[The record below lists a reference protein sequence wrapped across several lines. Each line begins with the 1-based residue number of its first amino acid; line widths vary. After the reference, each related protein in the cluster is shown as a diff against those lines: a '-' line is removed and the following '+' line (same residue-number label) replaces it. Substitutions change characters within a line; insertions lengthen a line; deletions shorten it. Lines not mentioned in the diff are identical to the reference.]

1 MVPPMLL
8 PWPPLPVA
16 LTGVRRADVVM
27 GDVRPVG
34 GGVGVRLRLLLLL
47 LLLVGALLHALLPC
61 DWLRGAAAAADASA
75 ASVVLALTPPGRG
88 DGDRPLPP
96 RARRPRRVRFS
107 AERGGGVGVIMGH
120 LSIDTKVVPVEPRRR
135 EASGGFMCVV
145 LRGRPCHFVSFLLF
159 SLQLLRGTRGFGGL
173 RENAVR
179 FISTCSAP
187 PHSPW
192 AQVGAD
198 KNVIKVDDL
207 IPTPL

>member
-1 MVPPMLL
+1 MVPPMLP
-8 PWPPLPVA
+8 PWPPLLPVA

-61 DWLRGAAAAADASA
+61 DWLRGAAAD

-120 LSIDTKVVPVEPRRR
+120 QSI
-135 EASGGFMCVV
+135 V
-145 LRGRPCHFVSFLLF
+145 L
-159 SLQLLRGTRGFGGL
+159 
-173 RENAVR
+173 
-179 FISTCSAP
+179 
-187 PHSPW
+187 
-192 AQVGAD
+192 
-198 KNVIKVDDL
+198 
-207 IPTPL
+207 